1 MKVKQF
7 LMRFLI
13 HLGFMIGVSLIG
25 LKIGFPKTTL
35 NKLILVEHDF
45 IWISILAA
53 LITTVMGHFIGNR

>member
-1 MKVKQF
+1 
-7 LMRFLI
+7 
-13 HLGFMIGVSLIG
+13 MIGVSLIG